1 MNLLSRWTVRPLV
14 LSIVCIVVVSLL
26 STALLHQVAERA
38 LKQEV
43 RRNLIRL
50 AQIAALHVDGDRH
63 LQWRPEDARTPEYQ
77 QAIALF
83 HRMEDILGD
92 VEYIYTCTL
101 RNGQV
106 YIVLGTPDEIDPRTG
121 EPDFSFLNEPYWEA
135 SATLRR
141 ALREGIPLAE
151 EEFVTDRWGTY
162 LSAYAPIRDS
172 KGNLTGIV
180 GVDMHLKEY
189 RKHVAA
195 LRRSARSMYLVL
207 IAISLLLGFLIY
219 VLARRAER
227 AYLRMERALQQAE
240 AANRAK
246 SVFLAN
252 MSHEI
257 RTPMNG
263 ILGMAQ
269 LLADTPL
276 TEQQRDYVL
285 TLKSSTESLL
295 ALLGDILDFSRIE
308 AGKMQLSYAP
318 LDIRQLVHEVAL
330 LFEAGAR
337 QKGLTLRVE
346 ADDTIPPLL
355 VGEPL
360 RLRQILSNFVGNA
373 VKFTEQGG
381 ITVRLCRADAGDE
394 HRADAV
400 RTQHGIPPAYPV
412 CWLRLLVSD
421 TGIGIPQEKLQDI
434 FEVFVQADGTTTRR
448 FGGTGLGLAINRR
461 LIEMMGGTIGV
472 ESEVGRGSTFWI
484 IVPFFV
490 PNVEESRAAPERVA
504 SQDKASPAVP
514 PLPDSPPTRA
524 RVLLVEDN
532 EVNRKVAARLLE
544 RLGCEVEIAVDGV
557 EAVEKTAQRRY
568 DVVLMDL
575 HMPRLDGIEATRL
588 IRERERHTGGHQL
601 IIAMTA
607 SATTEDVERCFAVG
621 MDDYLSKPV
630 RVEVLG
636 ATLAK
641 WWNSGGVP
649 RSSSDMEDG
658 REAA

>member
-1 MNLLSRWTVRPLV
+1 MNLLSRWTTRPLV
-14 LSIVCIVVVSLL
+14 LSILCIVVVSLL
-26 STALLHQVAERA
+26 STALLHRVAEEA
-38 LKQEV
+38 LKQEI
-43 RRNLIRL
+43 RHNLMRL

-77 QAIALF
+77 QAVAFFDRL
-83 HRMEDILGD
+83 EEVLD
-92 VEYIYTCTL
+92 VEYVYTCTL
-101 RNGQV
+101 RDGQV
-106 YIVLGTPDEIDPRTG
+106 YIVLGAPDEIDPRTG
-121 EPDFSFLNEPYWEA
+121 EPDFSFLDEPYWEA
-135 SATLRR
+135 SPTLRR
-141 ALREGIPLAE
+141 ALREGICIAE
-151 EEFVTDRWGTY
+151 EEFVSDRWGTY

-195 LRRSARSMYLVL
+195 LRRSARNLYIAL

-219 VLARRAER
+219 LLSHRAER
-227 AYLRMERALQQAE
+227 AYLRMEQALQQAE
-240 AANRAK
+240 AANQAK
-246 SVFLAN
+246 SAFLAN

-269 LLADTPL
+269 LLAETPL

-285 TLKSSTESLL
+285 TLKNSTESLL

-308 AGKMQLSYAP
+308 AGKMQLSYTP
-318 LDIRQLVHEVAL
+318 LDIRQLVHEVVL

-337 QKGLTLRVE
+337 QKGLTLQAEV
-346 ADDTIPPLL
+346 DDTIPPLL

-360 RLRQILSNFVGNA
+360 RLRQVLSNFVGNA
-373 VKFTEQGG
+373 VKFTERGG
-381 ITVRLCRADAGDE
+381 ITVRLCRTHEGDE
-394 HRADAV
+394 HRAAAV
-400 RTQHGIPPAYPV
+400 RAQYGIPIACPV
-412 CWLRLLVSD
+412 LWLRLLVSD

-448 FGGTGLGLAINRR
+448 FGGSGLGLAINRR
-461 LIEMMGGTIGV
+461 LTEMMGGTIGV

-484 IVPFFV
+484 TVPLFV
-490 PNVEESRAAPERVA
+490 PDTEVSRAEPGEATRQDRQEPVA
-504 SQDKASPAVP
+504 AS
-514 PLPDSPPTRA
+514 LPDSPSARA
-524 RVLLVEDN
+524 CVLLVEDN
-532 EVNRKVAARLLE
+532 EVNRKVAVRLLE
-544 RLGCEVEIAVDGV
+544 RLGCEVDIAVDGV

-568 DVVLMDL
+568 DAVLMDL

-641 WWNSGGVP
+641 WWNSAEAPGSPP
-649 RSSSDMEDG
+649 RMENG
-658 REAA
+658 KEAA